1 MRQIK
6 WGFLLL
12 FSASIFQSCLEPY
25 FPDLPEDEVNTIV
38 IFGGISDQG
47 GYHYFQVS
55 LATNI
60 SQPEYFP
67 VTGCTGNVSD
77 DQGNKWKIESTG
89 EGNYRVFIKQ
99 ENLVPGRKYR
109 LYMKSPLG
117 VEYESDEEIMP
128 ASPVIDSIYYKWE
141 THQTS
146 TPSVSSTGLQF
157 YANMNGTLDD
167 ARYYRWIVEETWEY
181 HSPYPI
187 DYYYDGSTKTVKRVN
202 PPDYSKQVCYSTVD
216 MPKIFTMKT
225 SNLAANEYEGF
236 PLHFI
241 GNTSEKLLYN
251 YSVLIR
257 QVALSEKAYQYWEY
271 LRQNIEDQSGLYQ
284 KQPLQI
290 QGNIHALNTF
300 DSTLADTSVTG
311 SDSASTRTI
320 SSKRVLG
327 FFTVSSVKMNRI
339 SLSNI
344 PDINVDLSNYCRPW
358 SPKSGGIGPYLKS
371 IPWGKIIY
379 MVGPD
384 SLADESCFDCRLRGG
399 TTVKP
404 AFFN

>member
-6 WGFLLL
+6 WGFLL
-12 FSASIFQSCLEPY
+12 IFLIIFLQSCLEPY
-25 FPDLPEDEVNTIV
+25 FPELPDDEVNTIV
-38 IFGGISDQG
+38 IFGGISDKG
-47 GYHYFQVS
+47 GYNYLQVS

-67 VTGCTGNVSD
+67 VTGCTGYVADES
-77 DQGNKWKIESTG
+77 GKKWNIESTG
-89 EGNYRVFIKQ
+89 EGNYRVYIAK
-99 ENLVPGRKYR
+99 ENLVPGRKYK

-117 VEYESDEEIMP
+117 VEFESEEEMMP
-128 ASPVIDSIYYKWE
+128 ASSQLDSIYYKWE

-146 TPSVSSTGLQF
+146 IPEVSPTGLQF
-157 YANMNGTLDD
+157 YADMKGGPDD
-167 ARYYRWIVEETWEY
+167 AKYYRWIVQESWEY

-187 DYYYDGSTKTVKRVN
+187 DYYYDGSSKSIKRMF
-202 PPDYSKQVCYSTVD
+202 PPDYSKMICYSTVD

-225 SNLAANEYEGF
+225 ANLAENKYEGF
-236 PLHFI
+236 SLHFI
-241 GNTSEKLLYN
+241 PNTDEKLLYA
-251 YSVLIR
+251 YSVMVK

-271 LRQNIEDQSGLYQ
+271 LRQNVEDQSGLYQ

-290 QGNIHALNTF
+290 QGNIHALNAY
-300 DSTLADTSVTG
+300 DSTLVTPSSTSG
-311 SDSASTRTI
+311 DSASSRTY

-327 FFTVSSVKMNRI
+327 FFTVSSEKEARI
-339 SLSNI
+339 TLNNI
-344 PDINVDLSNYCRPW
+344 PDLEVDLSNYCRPW
-358 SPKSGGIGPYLKS
+358 VPKSGGIGPYLKAVG
-371 IPWGKIIY
+371 WGKIIY

-404 AFFN
+404 AFLP